1 MSSAEAELEVLEYY
15 LSEVDNDN
23 YRNTKQAE
31 FENLVDDE
39 DAVEAA
45 EERYANRRDES
56 QHKKKVRTTLM
67 AAFLRNGLIE
77 RVTNWEFKNLFPLR
91 TLDIDSADV
100 LIGNQTDGSIILI
113 VILPLR
119 QRPSTGIDDAI
130 EMLEDVRDNN
140 STLSDDIGLD
150 FRNDR
155 IQTAIAIEP
164 ARANDTANAIEQYE
178 RSNTNPEEFYVWRV
192 AGTQGEKID
201 VFTDFAG
208 NSGLDRRHDGEL
220 GQVLDEGREIMD
232 SPHVLPDFFYDSH
245 HSLLLEHTATQMAS
259 NRNNSE
265 IPNTHFSRQEI
276 QDYFQN
282 TLHGSD
288 SDHKATQ
295 LADRVLKLWE
305 YIEIIAEVKSSNDQI
320 EDGSTSYRFKSRK
333 QNPKS
338 IYDDIAEDYDQKGV
352 EFLLEVEA
360 MEKAIDQFKEDKGIQ
375 ADLAAF
381 ST

>member
-23 YRNTKQAE
+23 YRNTKQTE
-31 FENLVDDE
+31 FENIVDDE

-45 EERYANRRDES
+45 EERYENRRDES

-77 RVTNWEFKNLFPLR
+77 RVTNWEFKKLFPLR

-201 VFTDFAG
+201 VFTDFTG
-208 NSGLDRRHDGEL
+208 NSGSDRRHDGDL

-232 SPHVLPDFFYDSH
+232 SPHVLPDFFYDTH